1 MDTVLDV
8 TTDAAGRGFDC
19 ENWNRTDG
27 RSEHVD
33 RANCRQALMES
44 LIVPILAIAFCN
56 QIDLDGTDKNAAGNV
71 AHQTGQRGWSLAS
84 CHFKCRMANVT
95 HPYGE
100 SLS

>member
-1 MDTVLDV
+1 MDAVLDV
-8 TTDAAGRGFDC
+8 TTGAAGRRFDC

-33 RANCRQALMES
+33 HTNRRQALMGS
-44 LIVPILAIAFCN
+44 LIVPILAIALCN
-56 QIDLDGTDKNAAGNV
+56 QIDRDGADKNAAGNV

-84 CHFKCRMANVT
+84 CHFTCRVANVT
-95 HPYGE
+95 RPYGE